1 MKKELKEDL
10 EKLMAFIPNEYRD
23 GKGYQEGWI
32 KEANDMRKAID
43 DGVEITEK
51 WCMRDLTVH
60 LSASKKEIG
69 EWMHDWEMYQPMLFF
84 NGSYGFRSLAQNLVH
99 FHSLENPSK
108 EVSDYRN
115 RIFEEFL
122 K

>member
-10 EKLMAFIPNEYRD
+10 ERLMAFVPNEYKD
-23 GKGYQEGWI
+23 GKGYKEGWV
-32 KEANDMRKAID
+32 KEANEMRKAIS
-43 DGVEITEK
+43 DGTEITEE

-60 LSASKKEIG
+60 LSVSKQEIG
-69 EWMHDWEMYQPMLFF
+69 DWKRQYEMYQPRLFF
-84 NGSYGFRSLAQNLVH
+84 SGAYNLRALAQNLVH
-99 FHSLENPSK
+99 IHSLDNPPK

-115 RIFEEFL
+115 RIFTEFL